1 MKQIFE
7 NMVSEIIVIIILFV
21 LNTYTL
27 IDSQV
32 LTARRIHA
40 SAMDQ
45 IQASYYTVNVDDL
58 NERIHEKYPKW
69 TLSIEPLSTY
79 KTRKE
84 YRVVLVY
91 QVAIPLF
98 NIVKP
103 GIIEGYVR

>member
-7 NMVSEIIVIIILFV
+7 NMISEIVVIIILFV
-21 LNTYTL
+21 LNTFTM
-27 IDSQV
+27 IDAQTM
-32 LTARRIHA
+32 TARRIHA
-40 SAMDQ
+40 SAMEQ
-45 IQASYYTVNVDDL
+45 IQASYHTVNVNDL
-58 NERIHEKYPKW
+58 NEKIHDKYPKW
-69 TLSIEPLSTY
+69 TITIEPLSSY

-91 QVAIPLF
+91 QVTIPMF